1 MDRSCQAID
10 VTRSD
15 AAPAVEVVLSY
26 AHKDQELCD
35 EFREHL
41 SGLRRVKII
50 NDWHDRQ
57 IDAGRDWAARIDER
71 LERADVV
78 LLLVSSSFLSS
89 DYCQDVEVRRA
100 MERHRAGEAIVVPI
114 VLRDCDWSDTPFGHL
129 NKLPRHSRAVTLAPD
144 RDEALA
150 EITRELKAI
159 IQRRWADVTTHS
171 SDREPIPVPNESA
184 ARHQALSLH
193 VANLFI
199 VVQKDIKTGPLFNVD
214 ATLTNSSGTAATIQR
229 LDAQLTDPHE
239 SSFRMRWELFYR
251 YIRPGVMSKDSA
263 PHPITLAAHARRD
276 MGIQFIAPASVRD
289 YDWPIGRYQFDIL
302 GWTDRAIH
310 SAPPDFARRHEITVD
325 SRVSRGVRLATTAPE
340 AWWIALND
348 PHNAVGVR
356 VGVQPRSGG

>member
-1 MDRSCQAID
+1 MGLAQ
-10 VTRSD
+10 SD
-15 AAPAVEVVLSY
+15 AAPAVDVLMSY

-35 EFREHL
+35 QFREHL
-41 SGLRRVKII
+41 SGLRRTKII

-57 IDAGRDWAARIDER
+57 IDAGSDWAAGIDER
-71 LERADVV
+71 LERARVV

-114 VLRDCDWSDTPFGHL
+114 VLRDCDWTDTPFGHL
-129 NKLPRHSRAVTLAPD
+129 NKLPRHHRAVTLAPD

-150 EITRELKAI
+150 GIVRELKAI
-159 IQRRWADVTTHS
+159 IQRRWADATTQP
-171 SDREPIPVPNESA
+171 SDREAIPVPNEIAS
-184 ARHQALSLH
+184 RHQALSIH

-199 VVQKDIKTGPLFNVD
+199 VVQKDVRTGPIFNVD
-214 ATLTNSSGTAATIQR
+214 ATLANSSGKAATIRR

-239 SSFRMRWELFYR
+239 SSFRMRWELFYS
-251 YIRPGVMSKDSA
+251 YIRPGVMSKDSD
-263 PHPITLAAHARRD
+263 PQSITLAAHARRD

-289 YDWPIGRYQFDIL
+289 YDWPIGRYMFDVL
-302 GWTDRAIH
+302 GWTRGATY

-325 SRVSRGVRLATTAPE
+325 SRVSREVRWATTAPE
-340 AWWIALND
+340 DWWAELND

-356 VGVQPRSGG
+356 VGIQPRSGG

>member
-1 MDRSCQAID
+1 MD
-10 VTRSD
+10 VTRSGP
-15 AAPAVEVVLSY
+15 AAAVDVVLSY

-35 EFREHL
+35 QFREHL
-41 SGLRRVKII
+41 SGLRRARII

-57 IDAGRDWAARIDER
+57 IDAGGDWAAGIDEW
-71 LERADVV
+71 LERAHVV

-129 NKLPRHSRAVTLAPD
+129 NKLPRHHRAVTLAPD

-150 EITRELKAI
+150 GITRELKGI
-159 IQRRWADVTTHS
+159 IQRRWADVTTQS
-171 SDREPIPVPNESA
+171 SGREAIPVPNEIA
-184 ARHQALSLH
+184 AQHQALSVH

-199 VVQKDIKTGPLFNVD
+199 VVQKDVKTGPLFNVD
-214 ATLTNSSGTAATIQR
+214 ATLANSSGTAATIQR

-251 YIRPGVMSKDSA
+251 YIRPGVMSKDSD
-263 PHPITLAAHARRD
+263 PHPITLDAHARRD
-276 MGIQFIAPASVRD
+276 VGIQFIAPASVRD

-302 GWTDRAIH
+302 GWMGSATH
-310 SAPPDFARRHEITVD
+310 SAPPNFARRHEITVD
-325 SRVSRGVRLATTAPE
+325 SRVSREVRRATTAPE
-340 AWWIALND
+340 DWWIELND

-356 VGVQPRSGG
+356 VEIRPRSGG